1 MPQFIVNCSDN
12 LDKFNVILN
21 EISPKSI
28 VIFTGEKSYNSLT
41 CKASLDLI
49 FNQYKHIIF
58 TNQTLGGV
66 KQPKVDILEKYPYAF
81 YKGKSFINGISSIN
95 YIRTIRL

>member
-28 VIFTGEKSYNSLT
+28 VIFTGGKSYNSLT

-49 FNQYKHIIF
+49 FNQYKHITFSNIKPNPSIEDIE
-58 TNQTLGGV
+58 TKIGELV
-66 KQPKVDILEKYPYAF
+66 KKLKDLKMNHKVSPIKILFKLNF
-81 YKGKSFINGISSIN
+81 
-95 YIRTIRL
+95 